1 MLGGGGESGVA
12 GPGVASRRHGESTI
26 HPIFRYSV
34 PIDIPA
40 ALDKLCYR
48 YPSFLVD
55 TIVEHDPGRRIVGV
69 KNVTVNEEFFQGHF
83 PGTPLMPGVLMI
95 EAFAQVATVLLFQDT
110 DRPGQ
115 RAFLR
120 GIDRAKFRRQV
131 VPGDQLRLEV
141 ALGRT
146 RAGMAEAESRAF
158 VDDQLVAEATLWL
171 GLTEAEAEI
180 DATAIVAPGAELG
193 AGTVVGPHAVVGEHV
208 RIGRR
213 CRIGASAVVDG
224 WTEIGDETVIFPCAS
239 IGLIPQDQKFR
250 GERSRLVIGA
260 HNVFREFVTIHRG
273 TAGGGGVTRIG
284 DHNLFMAYAHVA
296 HDCTIGDHTIFG
308 NGATLGGHVTV
319 EDHVTISAL
328 SGVHQFCRV
337 GAHAFVGGFS
347 VVTRDALPYA
357 RTVGNRARVYGV
369 NTIGLVRR
377 GFAPDLMAK
386 LKRTYRY
393 LLQSKMNTSQALTQ
407 IEQDA
412 TLRCAEVEYLLTFIR
427 SSKRGVGLRRPN
439 KRRDDPIVDD

>member
-1 MLGGGGESGVA
+1 MGVPPPAVGGT
-12 GPGVASRRHGESTI
+12 RRRNVPSDTRRTTPWTI
-26 HPIFRYSV
+26 PTPV

-48 YPSFLVD
+48 YPSLLVD
-55 TIVEHDPGRRIVGV
+55 AIIEHDPGRRIVAV

-95 EAFAQVATVLLFQDT
+95 ETLTQVATILVFEQPDQDG
-110 DRPGQ
+110 R

-120 GIDRAKFRRQV
+120 GVNNAKFRRQV
-131 VPGDQLRLEV
+131 VPGDRLRLEV
-141 ALGRT
+141 TLGRA
-146 RAGMAEAESRAF
+146 RPSLIEVDAQAF
-158 VDDQLVAEATLWL
+158 VGDHLVAEAQLLL
-171 GLTEAEAEI
+171 GLADCDVQI
-180 DATAIVAPGAELG
+180 DPTAIVAPDAELG
-193 AGTVVGPHAVVGEHV
+193 VGTVVGPHAVVGKHV
-208 RIGRR
+208 RVGRR

-224 WTEIGDETVIFPCAS
+224 WTEIGDETAIFPFAS
-239 IGLIPQDQKFR
+239 IGLIPQDLKFR
-250 GERSRLVIGA
+250 GEQSQLVIGRR
-260 HNVFREFVTIHRG
+260 NVFREFVTIHRG

-284 DHNLFMAYAHVA
+284 DGNLFMAYAHVA
-296 HDCTIGDHTIFG
+296 HDCTVGNQTIFG

-319 EDHVTISAL
+319 EDHATVSAL

-337 GAHAFVGGFS
+337 GRYAFIGGFS

-377 GFAPDLMAK
+377 GFGPGVIAK

-393 LLQSKMNTSQALTQ
+393 LLQSKLNTSQALAQ
-407 IEQDA
+407 IENDS
-412 TLRCAEVEYLLTFIR
+412 TLRCAEVDYLVGFIR
-427 SSKRGVGLRRPN
+427 SSTRGVSLRRPA
-439 KRRDDPIVDD
+439 KRLEETVVDD